1 MITITLEPFVHN
13 LKNCIGIKFPY
24 HFESKEIIKRME
36 GVRWSKTHR
45 CFYVFYDEKTMAS
58 FKKELIAKGFKIDS
72 IVPKTEAQ
80 SRQIVKTDLP
90 PLTFEKVKIHKSFI
104 ESLNGKRM
112 SESTIRIY
120 GGFVLQFLR
129 FTENKPAELLDAT
142 DVRYY
147 IEWAVG
153 TLNYSVSTHRQM
165 VSGLRHFA
173 YLYPACAIDPEAI
186 FMPSKDKKLPVILSI
201 EEIVNLIQVTKNL
214 KHRVIISMLY
224 ASGLRIGE
232 MLNLE
237 LKDFDFIRNQLHIR
251 GAKGRKDRYANIAQ
265 TLHPMLK
272 NYYKTYRPKVY
283 FIENP
288 NGGKYSPASV
298 RSFLKRSC
306 KLAGIKKSITPHSL
320 RHCYATHLLE
330 HGTDIRY
337 IQELLGHSRPETTM
351 IYTQVTKKELR
362 QIKSPLDFGLNELYL
377 PNNHDKNLGI
387 D

>member
-1 MITITLEPFVHN
+1 MTTIKLQPFIHN
-13 LKNCIGIKFPY
+13 LKKCLGLKFPY
-24 HFESKEIIKRME
+24 HFESKEIVKRMD
-36 GVRWSKTHR
+36 GVRWSRTHG
-45 CFYVFYDEKTMAS
+45 CFYIIYDELTIDS
-58 FKKELIAKGFKIDS
+58 FKKELVAKGFKIDDNT
-72 IVPKTEAQ
+72 PKNVAQ
-80 SRQIVKTDLP
+80 NKKSVKTKLM
-90 PLTFEKVKIHKSFI
+90 PLIPEKVKIYKSFI
-104 ESLNGKRM
+104 DSLNGKRM
-112 SESTIRIY
+112 SESTVKTY
-120 GGFVLQFLR
+120 SGFVRQFLQFSE
-129 FTENKPAELLDAT
+129 TKPAELLDAT
-142 DVRYY
+142 DVRLY

-173 YLYPACAIDPEAI
+173 YLYPACAINPEAI

-201 EEIVNLIQVTKNL
+201 EEIVNLIQATKNL

-232 MLNLE
+232 LLNLE

-251 GAKGRKDRYANIAQ
+251 GGKGRKDRYTNIAQ

-272 NYYKTYRPKVY
+272 NYYKTYKPKVY

-288 NGGKYSPASV
+288 NGGQYSPASV

-306 KLAGIKKSITPHSL
+306 KLAGIKKAITPHSL

-362 QIKSPLDFGLNELYL
+362 QIKSPLDFGVNKLYL
-377 PNNHDKNLGI
+377 PDNHDKKLGI